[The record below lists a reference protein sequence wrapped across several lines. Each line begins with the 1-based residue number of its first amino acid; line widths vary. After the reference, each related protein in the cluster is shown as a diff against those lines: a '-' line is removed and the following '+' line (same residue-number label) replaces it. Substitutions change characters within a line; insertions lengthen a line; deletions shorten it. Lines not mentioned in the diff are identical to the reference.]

1 MKLSISFLLQNL
13 RNYLV
18 ILFHCCL
25 SPDRRTLLWL
35 GILFLPLLGATW
47 VLAVLSVSEDLE
59 ILHYFFSVFSLL
71 TALFVLVGYCLLN
84 SRVRDSL
91 YFMFLACTGRKV
103 PYQETLSVTR
113 PSHSSVSAFRVLS
126 WEGERGDLGA

>member
-1 MKLSISFLLQNL
+1 M
-13 RNYLV
+13 
-18 ILFHCCL
+18 
-25 SPDRRTLLWL
+25 DRTLLWL

-71 TALFVLVGYCLLN
+71 TAMFILVGYCLLN

-91 YFMFLACTGRKV
+91 YFMIRTCMGKKV
-103 PYQETLSVTR
+103 PYQESLSVTR
-113 PSHSSVSAFRVLS
+113 TSVVSVSGSPALAIPSEEFWLY
-126 WEGERGDLGA
+126 LQ